1 MGSANAGGGGGVQ
14 LSFALCC
21 VAGGLFSNSTRSMW
35 STRAPRKTSTWSRG
49 WHGHLLHSQ
58 GCSLAPSTSCMDKS
72 CFEIGGEAG
81 PGNSS
86 QGPVLPLFMAPLPQA
101 GGLGGGRA
109 GQIVFIVQNI

>member
-1 MGSANAGGGGGVQ
+1 
-14 LSFALCC
+14 
-21 VAGGLFSNSTRSMW
+21 
-35 STRAPRKTSTWSRG
+35 
-49 WHGHLLHSQ
+49 
-58 GCSLAPSTSCMDKS
+58 MDKS